1 MDGLRRPGPSCA
13 VRGQSHLEG
22 TRVGDAGLDRL
33 VDEDHP
39 ADNFGIL
46 NLVNTRT
53 TPEGIRRFLSKA
65 KQPEIINRDGKLGKG
80 VIFTIF

>member
-1 MDGLRRPGPSCA
+1 MDGLRRVPVPTCA

-46 NLVNTRT
+46 NLVNTRK

-65 KQPEIINRDGKLGKG
+65 KSRKSS
-80 VIFTIF
+80 TWTASWARA